1 MRREKTHHSQH
12 HHWPGRPHPRRRI
25 TFRGGFSFQPCRE
38 CREGSLCVLPVEH
51 ALQQSSRVEKC
62 NHWLSLEKSQ
72 TLKCLQ
78 KKEKSFNL
86 ISNIYWVGCKWQRY
100 YKFSPM
106 LSSQSSNRDLTEQLL
121 RVWYLASTACEPFLP
136 LRNTPTLASGKFTLS
151 QLPSP
156 SLSQISESFFFN
168 CSYHSFI
175 MLLMFM
181 KTTVMTTFISNRS
194 PNLNRGHPDLFPDL
208 WSYWLYTDHTESYW
222 SYP

>member
-1 MRREKTHHSQH
+1 MMMTMEEEDEAAGEEGWK
-12 HHWPGRPHPRRRI
+12 GRKPTTANTTTGLAGPALVGRI

-78 KKEKSFNL
+78 KKEKSFKL
-86 ISNIYWVGCKWQRY
+86 ISNIYWVGCKWRGY

-106 LSSQSSNRDLTEQLL
+106 LSSQSSNTDLTEQLL
-121 RVWYLASTACEPFLP
+121 CVRYLGSTACQLVSAPNKHIHTG
-136 LRNTPTLASGKFTLS
+136 LRQVHSLS

-156 SLSQISESFFFN
+156 SLSQISKSFFN
-168 CSYHSFI
+168 WSYHSFI

-181 KTTVMTTFISNRS
+181 KTTVMTTFI
-194 PNLNRGHPDLFPDL
+194 LIDLQ
-208 WSYWLYTDHTESYW
+208 S
-222 SYP
+222 